1 MSFQH
6 LHYFFIRKMF
16 GSRRLHF
23 LLGKIVAAQTFLSLL
38 SCVVLYFLMVP
49 ANEIKYEDNL
59 YIPVEVG
66 GKPIKPVK
74 GDKELLTDEEVK
86 SFLEDCSRKMFD
98 ISRRSLQADIMR
110 YAKSCT
116 TVESLKGWQDSLQS
130 SGFLELIK
138 DGSILHFTASNIELE
153 RKGLNTEGRFQWSY
167 NVSGELVRYFNQ
179 TYRTHLEINVI
190 VQRENVIE
198 HEDGIAIKRVVF

>member
-1 MSFQH
+1 MNLQQ

-16 GSRRLHF
+16 GTRRLHF
-23 LLGKIVAAQTFLSLL
+23 LLGKIVVAQTLLSLL

-49 ANEIKYEDNL
+49 ANEIQYEDNL
-59 YIPVEVG
+59 YIPVEIG
-66 GKPIKPVK
+66 GKPIEPVK
-74 GDKELLTDEEVK
+74 GDEELLSEEEMN
-86 SFLEDCSRKMFD
+86 SFLEECTRKMFD
-98 ISRRSLQADIMR
+98 ISRRSLQAGIMR

-116 TVESLKGWQDSLQS
+116 TVESLKGWQDSLES

-138 DGSILHFTASNIELE
+138 DGSILHFTANSIKLE

-167 NVSGELVRYFNQ
+167 NVSGELTRYFNQ
-179 TYRTHLEINVI
+179 TYRTALEINVI